1 MWVILLD
8 LPAQCAWVRASS
20 HSGKLWHE
28 RLTKSKI
35 ARGRK
40 FNSKK
45 SSLPCSREEREE
57 RERGG
62 GDPSS
67 TLRSPP
73 PARRPTILS
82 LTKVASAFPRKRRG
96 FKSPR
101 RQNYEW
107 VPNATELDKQDRF
120 RAIFFLQKNE
130 WKRKKWCKFSNHDRM
145 KKKFKWRPPFKNSS
159 PQQLF
164 KKFFQICSVTLSF
177 DSIAQS
183 TCLKR
188 RGPGVEPRISLLLF
202 TIYLL
207 SSASDLSVTAP
218 WPTVLSKK
226 AGSEGL
232 GLAGF

>member
-73 PARRPTILS
+73 PAWRPTILS
-82 LTKVASAFPRKRRG
+82 LTKVASTFPRKRRG

-107 VPNATELDKQDRF
+107 APNATELDKQDRF

-164 KKFFQICSVTLSF
+164 KNFFFSNLLRDALVRLDCSIDLFEKARAWCRTQ
-177 DSIAQS
+177 D
-183 TCLKR
+183 
-188 RGPGVEPRISLLLF
+188 LF
-202 TIYLL
+202 TFVYYLSTQQCFGPL
-207 SSASDLSVTAP
+207 SYCS
-218 WPTVLSKK
+218 
-226 AGSEGL
+226 
-232 GLAGF
+232 LAYCSF

>member
-57 RERGG
+57 REREGEEILLRRWG
-62 GDPSS
+62 LRPRPGDQLSFHWLRWHRRFPEKEEASSLLRGKTMNGPRMRPSS
-67 TLRSPP
+67 TNK
-73 PARRPTILS
+73 I
-82 LTKVASAFPRKRRG
+82 ASEPFFFSKRMNGKERNDAS
-96 FKSPR
+96 FR
-101 RQNYEW
+101 ITTEW
-107 VPNATELDKQDRF
+107 R
-120 RAIFFLQKNE
+120 
-130 WKRKKWCKFSNHDRM
+130 
-145 KKKFKWRPPFKNSS
+145 KNSNDDLRLKILLRNNYS
-159 PQQLF
+159 
-164 KKFFQICSVTLSF
+164 KSFFQICSVTLSF

-188 RGPGVEPRISLLLF
+188 RGPGVEPRISLHLF
-202 TIYLL
+202 TFYPL

-218 WPTVLSKK
+218 WPTVLSN
-226 AGSEGL
+226 
-232 GLAGF
+232 

>member
-73 PARRPTILS
+73 PAWRPTILS
-82 LTKVASAFPRKRRG
+82 LTKVASTFPRKRRG

-107 VPNATELDKQDRF
+107 APNATELDKQDRF
-120 RAIFFLQKNE
+120 RAIFFSKRMNGKERNDASFRITTE
-130 WKRKKWCKFSNHDRM
+130 WR
-145 KKKFKWRPPFKNSS
+145 KNSNDDLRLKILLRNNYS
-159 PQQLF
+159 
-164 KKFFQICSVTLSF
+164 KTFFQICSVTLSF
-177 DSIAQS
+177 YCSIDLFEKARAWCRTQD
-183 TCLKR
+183 
-188 RGPGVEPRISLLLF
+188 LF
-202 TIYLL
+202 TFVYFL
-207 SSASDLSVTAP
+207 ST
-218 WPTVLSKK
+218 
-226 AGSEGL
+226 
-232 GLAGF
+232 